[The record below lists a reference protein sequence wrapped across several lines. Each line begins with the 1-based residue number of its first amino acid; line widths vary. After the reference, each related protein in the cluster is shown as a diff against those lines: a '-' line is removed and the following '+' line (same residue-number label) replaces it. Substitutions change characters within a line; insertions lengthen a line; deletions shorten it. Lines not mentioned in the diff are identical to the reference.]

1 MIPDTPFKVSQR
13 HVSTLQRIA
22 RISEWAHVY
31 TSSFQQTNHCL
42 EHCGRE
48 WHTNQ
53 QENDS
58 DGNNYDDD
66 KKKLVKKARHDP
78 NRSSKHDLKNRS
90 NQGLSKQS
98 HSPVYE

>member
-1 MIPDTPFKVSQR
+1 MGRKNREINIIKNPQDRDVTF
-13 HVSTLQRIA
+13 
-22 RISEWAHVY
+22 ISDPVRE
-31 TSSFQQTNHCL
+31 TIQQQQQQQ
-42 EHCGRE
+42 
-48 WHTNQ
+48 HTNQ
-53 QENDS
+53 QENDRS
-58 DGNNYDDD
+58 GNNYDDD